1 MPTYVFLTRWTDRG
15 IVDSSGSVSRVD
27 AAVERMERLGVR
39 IFETYWTVGEYD
51 LLLVADCPD
60 VETAHAVTLDLGSRG
75 NVRATA
81 MRAFDAGEMRDLLD
95 KLGKL
100 DDG

>member
-1 MPTYVFLTRWTDRG
+1 MATYVFLTRWTDRG
-15 IVDSSGSVSRVD
+15 VVDSTGSVDRVD

-39 IFETYWTVGEYD
+39 IFESYWTVGEYD

-60 VETAHAVTLDLGSRG
+60 LETAHAVTLDLASRG

-81 MRAFDAGEMRDLLD
+81 MRAFDAGEMAEVLA
-95 KLGKL
+95 KLER
-100 DDG
+100 